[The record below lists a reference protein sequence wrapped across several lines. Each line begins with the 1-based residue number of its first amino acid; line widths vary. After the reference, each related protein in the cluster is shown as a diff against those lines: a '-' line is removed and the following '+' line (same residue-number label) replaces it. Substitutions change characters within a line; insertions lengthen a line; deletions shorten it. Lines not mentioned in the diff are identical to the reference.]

1 MKSAPASDTSTLAA
15 VERLCAERQ
24 LRFTALR
31 RRVFAWLWHSQ
42 KPLKPYELLE
52 RLGAQAHPPTIYRT
66 LDFLKQ
72 HRLIHHLPSL
82 GAYLC
87 CKHPQAHAVCCV
99 FLCPQCQAAREC
111 CDAGFEAQLHGLAQT
126 WQVELQPMA
135 VEIQALC
142 AGCQNP

>member
-1 MKSAPASDTSTLAA
+1 MELTAI
-15 VERLCAERQ
+15 ERFCAERQ

-31 RRVFAWLWHSQ
+31 RRVFTWLWQSP

-52 RLGAQAHPPTIYRT
+52 RLGGAAHPPTIYRT

-87 CKHPQAHAVCCV
+87 CRHPQKHAVCCV
-99 FLCPQCQAAREC
+99 LLCPQCQAAREC
-111 CDAGFEAQLHGLAQT
+111 CDADLAAQVQGLARAER
-126 WQVELQPMA
+126 VKLQPMV
-135 VEIQALC
+135 VEVSALC
-142 AGCQNP
+142 AACQKA